1 MVVSGPNGEDLP
13 AAVLFACSLNAIRSP
28 MAAAL
33 MRHLYGTHVYIE
45 SCGVRAG
52 TLDPLAVVVME
63 EIGIDLSHFQPKSF
77 ETLADTSFD
86 LIVTLSPQARHKAL
100 ELTRAMAVEVEYWKV
115 PDPSACDGSREQR
128 LEAYREA
135 RDNILRFIKEHFGSR
150 QLTGF

>member
-1 MVVSGPNGEDLP
+1 MVVTGPNGEDLP
-13 AAVLFACSLNAIRSP
+13 GAVLFACSLNAIRSP

-128 LEAYREA
+128 LVAYREA

>member
-1 MVVSGPNGEDLP
+1 MAVSGPNGEDLP

>member
-1 MVVSGPNGEDLP
+1 MAVSGPNGEDLP
-13 AAVLFACSLNAIRSP
+13 GAVLFACSLNAIRSP
-28 MAAAL
+28 MAASL
-33 MRHLYGTHVYIE
+33 MKHLYGTQVYVE

-52 TLDPLAVVVME
+52 TLDPLAVAVME

-115 PDPSACDGSREQR
+115 PDPSACEGSREQR
-128 LEAYREA
+128 LAAYRDA
-135 RDNILRFIKEHFGSR
+135 RDNILRFIKEHFAGQPLR
-150 QLTGF
+150 GF